1 MLPEA
6 CARNVLLMDS
16 TLRVRTVGIGS
27 GAFLVVALAVFLTAC
42 TYSATAGAHSGP
54 ATIGIPEKVDLWD
67 CEDARDG
74 PTLADF
80 DKSLWLPVGADPAEL
95 EPDRRGRW
103 TRRHGDD
110 DACVVRPGRVS
121 KRYRPGVHIRA
132 PRGNVR
138 VRGLR
143 PAGLARERMMRDV
156 RWFLVN
162 YLLLNAYVFALFAVQ
177 GVVLFASYGSV
188 PGWSGSPIEQVV
200 SYAGGSLFYTA
211 AFLGI
216 PVLLVALLAWRLA
229 VRLVGHPRVTVYPW
243 RPSLLSR
250 QRFFER
256 TEPFYLAIVLVAAL
270 GYAAIVRLPDSA
282 ALPPPA
288 VSSAGTGTA

>member
-95 EPDRRGRW
+95 VSLTDVADGPGDTATMTLVSSDR
-103 TRRHGDD
+103 
-110 DACVVRPGRVS
+110 AE
-121 KRYRPGVHIRA
+121 YRSDIGP
-132 PRGNVR
+132 
-138 VRGLR
+138 
-143 PAGLARERMMRDV
+143 
-156 RWFLVN
+156 
-162 YLLLNAYVFALFAVQ
+162 VF
-177 GVVLFASYGSV
+177 
-188 PGWSGSPIEQVV
+188 
-200 SYAGGSLFYTA
+200 T
-211 AFLGI
+211 
-216 PVLLVALLAWRLA
+216 
-229 VRLVGHPRVTVYPW
+229 
-243 RPSLLSR
+243 
-250 QRFFER
+250 FER
-256 TEPFYLAIVLVAAL
+256 HEETFEFEGCVPQVW
-270 GYAAIVRLPDSA
+270 
-282 ALPPPA
+282 PA
-288 VSSAGTGTA
+288 NE

>member
-1 MLPEA
+1 
-6 CARNVLLMDS
+6 
-16 TLRVRTVGIGS
+16 
-27 GAFLVVALAVFLTAC
+27 
-42 TYSATAGAHSGP
+42 
-54 ATIGIPEKVDLWD
+54 
-67 CEDARDG
+67 
-74 PTLADF
+74 
-80 DKSLWLPVGADPAEL
+80 
-95 EPDRRGRW
+95 
-103 TRRHGDD
+103 
-110 DACVVRPGRVS
+110 
-121 KRYRPGVHIRA
+121 
-132 PRGNVR
+132 
-138 VRGLR
+138 
-143 PAGLARERMMRDV
+143 MMRDV

-229 VRLVGHPRVTVYPW
+229 VRLVGHPRVTVY
-243 RPSLLSR
+243 LLATV
-250 QRFFER
+250 FVVAAAILFER